1 MGCSNASEKQKHKN
15 ECKEEVKFEKN
26 NNEQNISNDCGS
38 NKSNNDNSND
48 YDSSNNDSH
57 SINSKNSNHS
67 NINNS
72 KSNNNSDQN
81 ESSLDEQKNS
91 LKEDSLTNNSWE
103 SKTNSH
109 LEIEPNE
116 NTFDISFDF
125 DKGNYGIILS
135 PNITQIYQPNLTENS
150 LIKMITNSLTIAK
163 DKKQTQIK
171 QLTPEQ
177 IKITSSIIYN
187 SMTLPNNK
195 NNNISRLKPI
205 HRPLLENVLI
215 KVCLRDLT
223 LDILTETC
231 FKDKQIKPS
240 DVKQALN
247 DIQTQK
253 IRNKTIK
260 VLSIEIL

>member
-1 MGCSNASEKQKHKN
+1 
-15 ECKEEVKFEKN
+15 
-26 NNEQNISNDCGS
+26 
-38 NKSNNDNSND
+38 
-48 YDSSNNDSH
+48 
-57 SINSKNSNHS
+57 
-67 NINNS
+67 
-72 KSNNNSDQN
+72 
-81 ESSLDEQKNS
+81 
-91 LKEDSLTNNSWE
+91 
-103 SKTNSH
+103 
-109 LEIEPNE
+109 
-116 NTFDISFDF
+116 
-125 DKGNYGIILS
+125 
-135 PNITQIYQPNLTENS
+135 
-150 LIKMITNSLTIAK
+150 MITNSLTIAK
-163 DKKQTQIK
+163 DKKQIQIK

-187 SMTLPNNK
+187 SITLPNNK

-205 HRPLLENVLI
+205 HHPLLENVLI

-240 DVKQALN
+240 DVKQTLN